1 MRTDPAKRLT
11 ILSDAEKR
19 ALYGRPDF
27 DEFQRAEYFALTEAE
42 LHLVQARQ
50 GTMEQVYCLLQLGYF
65 KAKQAFFRFTG
76 SEVPPE
82 DLAFILSRYFPGVV
96 LNLHPIRENEV
107 YAQRG
112 AITDYFGFRLWAAAD
127 QAPWVGKVS
136 LWARRD
142 VTATFLL
149 AELVASLNAE
159 KIVRPG
165 YTTLQTI
172 IAEALAVERR
182 RLEQAVEA
190 ALDDTTQ
197 KALDQLIVREGTL
210 SALAAIKQDAKDF
223 GYRMM
228 VAERQKRATLEPLYR
243 CAKAFLPTLE
253 LSQQNLSYYASL
265 AHYYTVYDLRRLKP
279 GQTYLYLLCY
289 AWQRY
294 RQLTDNLVDALLYHL
309 KRIEDDTRA
318 KVQQEL
324 FQSETKQSL
333 DAPQV
338 GRLLLLY
345 VDDRFDDATPFG
357 QVREQAFAIL
367 SRTVLNLTGQRLCS
381 QPTRL
386 MELRWQ
392 AVDSHAG
399 RFKRNL
405 RPLFVTLEL
414 TSTIAESPWWVA
426 LAWMKQVFSRQQAL
440 ATQPLS
446 ECPDGTIPKRL
457 RPYLWT
463 FDANGKATG
472 LRGDRYEFWIYRQ
485 IRKRFQVGELYLDDS
500 LRHRRLNDELV
511 PPERQREVIEQLDLA
526 WLREPVDTTLDRLF
540 DELRNLWRTFDRDLR
555 RGQLKHLDYDSNRKT
570 LTWRRPKADP
580 ESDAQAGFFAKLPTR
595 SIADIFRFVNEHCQ
609 FLTAL
614 TPLQPRYAKKI
625 ADPDSLMA
633 VILAQAMNH
642 GNPSMAETSDVPYH
656 VLEATHQQYL
666 RLATLRAA
674 NDRISNAIAG
684 LSIFPHYSFDL
695 EILYGSVDGQKFEV
709 ASPTVKARYSRKYFG
724 KGKGVVAYTLLAN
737 HVPLHS
743 TVIGAHEHESHYV
756 FDVCYHNTSNILPT
770 AITGD
775 MHSINKANFA
785 ILYWFGWKLE
795 PHFTN
800 PEAQLKHL
808 YAGHDPT
815 ECERYLIP
823 PVGQIDRSLIAAE
836 KAHLDQ
842 IVATLALKEMTQSTL
857 IRKPCTY
864 SGHHRTRRALFEFDR
879 LIRSLYTLRYLRDPQ
894 LQRHVHRSQ
903 NRLEAY
909 HQLRAAL
916 AQMGG
921 RKQLIGRTDLDVAI
935 SNECGRL
942 LANVVIAYN
951 SILLSALLDRY
962 QAAGHL
968 KAIDLLKHISPVA
981 WQHIHFLGQY
991 TFRSHA
997 HPIDL
1002 ETLLAGVNLV

>member
-1 MRTDPAKRLT
+1 MRADPAKRLT
-11 ILSDAEKR
+11 ILSDAEKL
-19 ALYGRPDF
+19 ALYGLPDF
-27 DEFQRAEYFALTEAE
+27 DEFQRAEYFALTAAE
-42 LHLVQARQ
+42 FHLVQARR
-50 GTMEQVYCLLQLGYF
+50 GTVEQVHCLLQLGYF
-65 KAKQAFFRFTG
+65 KAKQAFFRFTW

-82 DLAFILSRYFPGVV
+82 DLAFILSRYFPGVA
-96 LNLHPIRENEV
+96 LNPHPLRENEV
-107 YAQRG
+107 YAQRR
-112 AITDYFGFRLWAAAD
+112 AIADHFGFRLWAAAD
-127 QAPWVGKVS
+127 QTPLAQKVS

-142 VTATFLL
+142 ATATFLL
-149 AELVASLNAE
+149 AELVAWLNAE

-190 ALDDTTQ
+190 ALDDTAR
-197 KALDQLIVREGTL
+197 KALDQLIAREETR
-210 SALAAIKQDAKDF
+210 SALAAIKQDAKHF

-228 VAERQKRATLEPLYR
+228 VMERHKRATLEPWYR
-243 CAKAFLPTLE
+243 RAKAFLPTLG
-253 LSQQNLSYYASL
+253 LSQQNLGYYASL

-309 KRIEDDTRA
+309 KRIEDDTRT
-318 KVQQEL
+318 KVQHEL
-324 FQSETKQSL
+324 FQSQAKLSL

-357 QVREQAFAIL
+357 QVREQAFTIL
-367 SRTVLNLTGQRLCS
+367 PRTALSLTGQRWCGK
-381 QPTRL
+381 PTSP

-405 RPLFVTLEL
+405 RPLFLALEFA
-414 TSTIAESPWWVA
+414 STITESPWLAA
-426 LAWMKQVFSRQQAL
+426 LAWMKRVFSRQQVL
-440 ATQPLS
+440 AARPLS
-446 ECPDGTIPKRL
+446 ECPDGTVPKRL
-457 RPYLWT
+457 RPYLWA
-463 FDANGKATG
+463 FDANGKATS

-485 IRKRFQVGELYLDDS
+485 IRKRFEAGELYLDDS
-500 LRHRRLNDELV
+500 LRHRSLNDELV

-526 WLREPVDTTLDRLF
+526 WLREPVDTTLDRLL
-540 DELRNLWRTFDRDLR
+540 DELRNLWRAFDRDLR
-555 RGQLKHLDYDSNRKT
+555 RGQLKHLDYDPDRKT
-570 LTWRRPKADP
+570 LAWRRPKADP
-580 ESDAQAGFFAKLPTR
+580 ESDAQAGFFAKLPAR
-595 SIADIFRFVNEHCQ
+595 GIADIFRFVNERCQ
-609 FLTAL
+609 FLAAL

-642 GNPSMAETSDVPYH
+642 GNPSMAETSDIPYH
-656 VLEATHQQYL
+656 VLEASHQQYL

-674 NDRISNAIAG
+674 NDRISNAIAE

-695 EILYGSVDGQKFEV
+695 EILYGSVDGQKFEA
-709 ASPTVKARYSRKYFG
+709 ASPTVKARHSRKYFG
-724 KGKGVVAYTLLAN
+724 AGKGVVAYTLLAN

-743 TVIGAHEHESHYV
+743 AVIGAHEHESHYV

-785 ILYWFGWKLE
+785 ILHWFGLKLE
-795 PHFTN
+795 PRFTN
-800 PEAQLKHL
+800 LHAQLKNL
-808 YAGHDPT
+808 YAGHDPA

-823 PVGQIDRSLIAAE
+823 PAGRIDRSLIAAE
-836 KAHLDQ
+836 KANLDQ
-842 IVATLALKEMTQSTL
+842 IVATLALKDMTQSTL
-857 IRKPCTY
+857 IRKLCTY

-879 LIRSLYTLRYLRDPQ
+879 LIRSIYTLRYLRDPQ
-894 LQRHVHRSQ
+894 LQRNVHRSQ

-916 AQMGG
+916 AQIGG
-921 RKQLIGRTDLDVAI
+921 RKQLIGRTDLEVAI

-962 QAAGHL
+962 QAAGNL
-968 KAIDLLKHISPVA
+968 KAIALLKRISPVA

-1002 ETLLAGVNLV
+1002 EALLAGVDLV